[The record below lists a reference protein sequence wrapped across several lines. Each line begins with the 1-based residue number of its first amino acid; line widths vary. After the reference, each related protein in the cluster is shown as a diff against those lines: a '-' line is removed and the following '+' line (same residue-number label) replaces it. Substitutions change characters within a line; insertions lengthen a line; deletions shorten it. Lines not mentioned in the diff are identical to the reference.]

1 MAKKI
6 LLVIAF
12 LSVLGIVDAS
22 YLTYHALAKLPLPC
36 TILEGC
42 NAVAAS
48 PYSKVFG
55 VPLSAFG
62 VLFYLGVFLLAT
74 IFLFQQNRIISFSI
88 RIFALVGFVL
98 SVYFTYLQAFVIKAF
113 CIYCVASAVISTL
126 IFILS
131 FWTKSDNESTEKIA
145 IR

>member
-62 VLFYLGVFLLAT
+62 ILFYLGVFLLAI
-74 IFLFQQNRIISFSI
+74 IFLFKQNRVIGFSL
-88 RIFALVGFVL
+88 RFFALIGFVL
-98 SVYFTYLQAFVIKAF
+98 SVYFTYLQGFVIKAF
-113 CIYCVASAVISTL
+113 CVYCIASAIISTI

-131 FWTKSDNESTEKIA
+131 FLIKNEGELAKKTTVS
-145 IR
+145 

>member
-1 MAKKI
+1 MRKI
-6 LLVIAF
+6 LFAIII
-12 LSVLGIVDAS
+12 LSVLGVIDAPS
-22 YLTYHALAKLPLPC
+22 YLTYHSLAKLPLPC

-48 PYSKVFG
+48 QYSKVFG